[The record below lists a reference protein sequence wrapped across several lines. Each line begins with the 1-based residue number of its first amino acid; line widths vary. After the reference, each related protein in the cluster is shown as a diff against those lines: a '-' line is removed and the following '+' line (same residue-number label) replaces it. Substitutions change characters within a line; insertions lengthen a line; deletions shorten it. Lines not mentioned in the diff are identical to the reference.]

1 MSVSLMI
8 DGKPHSANEG
18 ECLASV
24 LMRQQ
29 PPVFRQ
35 HPVDGSPRTAFCMM
49 GVCFECQV
57 EIDGIRGQ
65 QACLVVVRDGMT
77 VRRGRM

>member
-1 MSVSLMI
+1 
-8 DGKPHSANEG
+8 
-18 ECLASV
+18 
-24 LMRQQ
+24 
-29 PPVFRQ
+29 
-35 HPVDGSPRTAFCMM
+35 MM